1 MRHTDVVL
9 ASVCVIL
16 QPPVALFELGV
27 LAEVFGIDRSD
38 DGVPR
43 FDYRVCAEQ
52 PGEPIEAG
60 PDTFVVATHPL
71 EASAD
76 ADLVAVP
83 SSSLSKPP
91 SDAVV
96 DVLRSAAARG
106 AYVMSLCSGAFAVAA
121 AGLLDDRTVATHWR
135 YADLLARMY
144 PEVHVDADVLYAQ
157 DGTIV
162 SSAGTASGIDACLH
176 LVRAEHGSAVANRIA
191 RRMVVPPHRAG
202 GQKQF
207 IETPVTRHA
216 DLSLQPVLTWAT
228 DNLANRITVAQM
240 ARTAGTSSRTLI
252 RRFTTE
258 LGSTPHEW
266 LTRQRIIRAQEL
278 LEQTRLSI
286 EDVARDSGF
295 GAAPLLRHHFTRA
308 VGITPTHYRRQFTNR
323 TINA

>member
-1 MRHTDVVL
+1 ML
-9 ASVCVIL
+9 SSVAVIL

-27 LAEVFGIDRSD
+27 LTEVFGIDRSE

-43 FDYRVCAEQ
+43 FDYRVCAAR
-52 PGEPIEAG
+52 PGKPIEAG
-60 PDTFVVATHPL
+60 PGTFVVATESL
-71 EASAD
+71 AATAD

-83 SSSLSKPP
+83 SSSLSESP

-96 DVLRSAAARG
+96 EALRSAAARG
-106 AYVMSLCSGAFAVAA
+106 AYVMSVCSGAFALAA

-135 YADLLARMY
+135 YADLLARTY
-144 PEVHVDADVLYAQ
+144 PRIHVNADVLYAQ

-162 SSAGTASGIDACLH
+162 TSAGTASGIDACLH

-202 GQKQF
+202 GQRQF
-207 IETPVTRHA
+207 VETPVTRRPDH
-216 DLSLQPVLTWAT
+216 SLQPVLTWVT
-228 DNLANRITVAQM
+228 DHLADPITAAQM
-240 ARTAGTSSRTLI
+240 ARTAGTSIRTLI

-258 LGSTPHEW
+258 VGSTPHEW

-286 EDVARDSGF
+286 DDVARISGF

-308 VGITPTHYRRQFTNR
+308 VGITPSHYRHQFTNR
-323 TINA
+323 TSNA